1 MERTKK
7 RNRTEM
13 EHFFDAYC
21 MYSQYEQ
28 MDYRHFVSCLLQHSD
43 RLLRQYSQRMEPRWC
58 TIYPLV
64 SYLCRNE
71 EFSLLLCTSGQR
83 LCTAEGHTS
92 SIKDVVWISSNGA
105 SE

>member
-1 MERTKK
+1 MV
-7 RNRTEM
+7 
-13 EHFFDAYC
+13 H
-21 MYSQYEQ
+21 
-28 MDYRHFVSCLLQHSD
+28 
-43 RLLRQYSQRMEPRWC
+43 

-92 SIKDVVWISSNGA
+92 SIKDVVWMPSNDA
-105 SE
+105 SEYDYMCVYMYVDITRGVCSRSVRRQSAFC